1 MIKLEGY
8 YRGGD
13 MNKKNILS
21 YSYENLEKELI
32 ELGFKK
38 FNAKQ
43 IFEWLHKKIIRKF
56 DEMTNISLK
65 QRELIKETYY
75 IPYLELKSQKT
86 EGNKDFYY
94 FELED
99 GIVIETALEK
109 NGEKVIMHLSSQSQ
123 NPEATTLLGV
133 NSGSVRNLELD
144 EILNQVYTLYRRL
157 RNKGEEINNINF
169 SCFGEPFFNFD
180 NVLNAIETISSET
193 GLNIS
198 KRKFILT
205 TAGVIPGIDKLMETR
220 VPLELHV
227 KLHSVVEEK
236 RDILLSVN
244 KSYPLED
251 LHATLSAYQ
260 KGNKRR
266 ITFEYTL
273 IKDFNSTSEDLEIL
287 GNFVHDFDHNLVIYP
302 FVTVEGFEYE
312 PPHFKKVER
321 IYNYFKNERNTNVF
335 LKD

>member
-1 MIKLEGY
+1 MS
-8 YRGGD
+8 R
-13 MNKKNILS
+13 KNILS
-21 YSYENLEKELI
+21 YSYENLEKELL
-32 ELGFKK
+32 ELEFKK

-43 IFEWLHKKIIRKF
+43 IFEWLHKKITRKF

-65 QRELIKETYY
+65 QREILKENFY
-75 IPYLELKSQKT
+75 IPYLELKEQKT
-86 EGNKDFYY
+86 IGTKDIYS

-109 NGEKVIMHLSSQSQ
+109 NGDKIILHVSSQSQ
-123 NPEATTLLGV
+123 NPEAISFFGT
-133 NSGSVRNLELD
+133 SQEKVRNLEVD

-169 SCFGEPFFNFD
+169 SCYGEPFFNLN
-180 NVLNAIETISSET
+180 NVISAIEILSNENC
-193 GLNIS
+193 LNIS

-205 TAGVIPGIDKLMETR
+205 TCGVVEGIDKLMEIKM
-220 VPLELHV
+220 PLELHI
-227 KLHSVVEEK
+227 KLHSITDEK
-236 RDILLSVN
+236 RDLMLSIN

-266 ITFEYTL
+266 ITFDYAL
-273 IKDFNSTSEDLEIL
+273 IKDFNSTGEDLEAL
-287 GNFVHDFDHNLVIYP
+287 GNFVHAFDHNLIISP
-302 FVTVEGFEYE
+302 FKAIEGLPYE
-312 PPHFKKVER
+312 APHYKKVER
-321 IYNYFKNERNTNVF
+321 IYNYFKTERNTNVF

>member
-1 MIKLEGY
+1 MI
-8 YRGGD
+8 
-13 MNKKNILS
+13 KKNILS
-21 YSYENLEKELI
+21 YSYEDLEKELLT
-32 ELGFKK
+32 LGFKK

-43 IFEWLHKKIIRKF
+43 IFEWVHKKIIRKF

-65 QRELIKETYY
+65 QRDLIKETFY
-75 IPYLELKSQKT
+75 IPYLELKNQKT
-86 EGNKDFYY
+86 VGKKEIYS

-99 GIVIETALEK
+99 GTIIETGLEK
-109 NGEKVIMHLSSQSQ
+109 NGDKIIMHLSSQTA
-123 NPEATTLLGV
+123 NPE
-133 NSGSVRNLELD
+133 SVILFGTAQNEVKNLNVD

-169 SCFGEPFFNFD
+169 SCLGEPFFNLD
-180 NVLNAIETISSET
+180 NVLQAIEILSNET

-205 TAGVIPGIDKLMETR
+205 TAGIVDGIDRLMETKM
-220 VPLELHV
+220 PLELHI
-227 KLHSVVEEK
+227 KLHSINGEK
-236 RDILLSVN
+236 RDLILPIN

-266 ITFEYTL
+266 ITFEYVL
-273 IKDFNSTSEDLEIL
+273 IKDLNVNGEDLEAL
-287 GNFVHDFDHNLVIYP
+287 GNFIHDFDHTLILTP
-302 FVTVEGFEYE
+302 FKGIEGLEYE
-312 PPHFKKVER
+312 KPHFKKIER
-321 IYNYFKNERNTNVF
+321 IFNYFKNERNTNVF

>member
-86 EGNKDFYY
+86 QENKDFYY

-109 NGEKVIMHLSSQSQ
+109 NGDKIIMHLSSQSQ
-123 NPEATTLLGV
+123 NPESTSLLGV
-133 NSGSVRNLELD
+133 NSGTVRNLELD

-169 SCFGEPFFNFD
+169 SCFGEPLFNFD
-180 NVLNAIETISSET
+180 NVVNAIETLSNET

-205 TAGVIPGIDKLMETR
+205 TVGVIPGIDKLMEAKL
-220 VPLELHV
+220 PLELHI

-236 RDILLSVN
+236 RDILLPVN

-251 LHATLSAYQ
+251 LHATLSGYQ

-302 FVTVEGFEYE
+302 FTAVEGFEYE